1 MSYNFFHKTLLGK
14 ILKPFY
20 QFWFNYERNFQR
32 SILLQQGLVNT
43 LLCRHSKINIYIMML
58 NLEDKSYLNI
68 SQEKVFTLTIGFSR
82 QEEEKDI
89 IVFKEVIVD
98 FSYHNLFKTKLKLKL
113 IEIIEDYSMNGLHS
127 LTTTIGQILH
137 QLQEEQ
143 SFQFY
148 LHLI

>member
-1 MSYNFFHKTLLGK
+1 
-14 ILKPFY
+14 
-20 QFWFNYERNFQR
+20 
-32 SILLQQGLVNT
+32 
-43 LLCRHSKINIYIMML
+43 MML